1 MRCLLLSS
9 FFLLM
14 IRSHSSA
21 QNQDSVAIRK
31 YYEENAI
38 LWLGGSRYYKHNQSF
53 PLKSLKTEMKFSPAA
68 MVELDQFRRSRT
80 YSTIGLVAT
89 GGLLVSSF
97 LVKNRHTKTTLLVG
111 SAVTLSIS
119 IPFTIKKQS
128 HLSRAIWYYNRDIL
142 LR

>member
-1 MRCLLLSS
+1 MRYLLLLI
-9 FFLLM
+9 FFLLLF
-14 IRSHSSA
+14 RSQSSA
-21 QNQDSVAIRK
+21 QNQDSVAIKK

-38 LWLGGSRYYKHNQSF
+38 LWLGGSRYYKNSQSF
-53 PLKSLKTEMKFSPAA
+53 PLRSLKGELKFSPAA
-68 MVELDQFRRSRT
+68 RVEFDQFRRNRT

-89 GGLLVSSF
+89 GGLLVSSL